1 MPVCAVWREARQLF
15 SRSKAALRSP
25 SAVMIRGR
33 LALAEGR
40 LALADGRMD
49 GCGWAGGWDGIE
61 PCWVDGWVIFSMA
74 VLCGAAALLK
84 TRARAPRAAR
94 RTFFE
99 EPAELGSPSLMAVM
113 CGVAAPLKTRA
124 PRRALWP
131 RRGPP
136 AEHSSQNL
144 QSSAPFFAR
153 VPRLRQIG

>member
-84 TRARAPRAAR
+84 TRARARRGPRAENSSKNLQGSAPFSDGGDVWRSRAAQNARAKSTLAAPRVAR
-94 RTFFE
+94 RTFFA
-99 EPAELGSPSLMAVM
+99 EPAELGSL
-113 CGVAAPLKTRA
+113 
-124 PRRALWP
+124 
-131 RRGPP
+131 
-136 AEHSSQNL
+136 
-144 QSSAPFFAR
+144 
-153 VPRLRQIG
+153 LRQGTPA